1 MDDKQRKA
9 LSEIQRALGIL
20 EGVSYSVSMRAST
33 GILDAVQIIDTNL
46 NEVFCNDRQH
56 HVHSRNCSS
65 AGECWVTGLS
75 DLGVD

>member
-33 GILDAVQIIDTNL
+33 GILDAVQIIDTSL
-46 NEVFCNDRQH
+46 KEVFGDGPAH
-56 HVHSRNCSS
+56 D
-65 AGECWVTGLS
+65 G
-75 DLGVD
+75 

>member
-33 GILDAVQIIDTNL
+33 GILDAVQIIDNTL
-46 NEVFCNDRQH
+46 DGLFGEV
-56 HVHSRNCSS
+56 
-65 AGECWVTGLS
+65 S
-75 DLGVD
+75 DGK